1 MPVFLCRWPNGDIS
15 IAAARTKDDMIEKLD
30 EFGNADHADLFQ
42 LRDFMVDFT
51 LKDDGGLRL
60 SDFGESGFGEVA
72 IQEIMDKAYPELE
85 KILMSDELEKLEHSS
100 PEYQAAI
107 RKAVEVERNRLERR
121 TKNAKEPKTELGKH
135 IQKQIDA
142 PAVMVDRI
150 FEQVGKEVL
159 DNLDDDE
166 PKQ

>member
-15 IAAARTKDDMIEKLD
+15 IVAARNKDDAIEKLD

-42 LRDFMVDFT
+42 LPDFMVDFT
-51 LKDDGGLRL
+51 LKDGGSLEL
-60 SDFGESGFGEVA
+60 GDPGFGERTLN
-72 IQEIMDKAYPELE
+72 QIMEKAYPELE
-85 KILMSDELEKLEHSS
+85 ETLMSDELERVQQGT
-100 PEYQAAI
+100 PEYQTVIRRAAE
-107 RKAVEVERNRLERR
+107 AERNRLSRR
-121 TKNAKEPKTELGKH
+121 KKKVKEPKTELGKQ
-135 IQKQIDA
+135 IQKQTGA

-159 DNLDDDE
+159 DDLDDDE